1 MTQAGT
7 FLVTRGRHGRQIA
20 ANLLRDDHGVPQ
32 TDNLKLDVAV
42 HVLKRRHQG
51 RETYSPTGG
60 AASDRSLGWITK
72 AEGTVPINMM
82 SDNHLL
88 NSINLLRRNIM
99 MTKLQSGQTSLSL
112 LSLRYMEDEAND
124 RGLNHEDT
132 S

>member
-1 MTQAGT
+1 MASRKPTTSNSTSPLMSSSAGT
-7 FLVTRGRHGRQIA
+7 NVEKRTPPVGR
-20 ANLLRDDHGVPQ
+20 
-32 TDNLKLDVAV
+32 T
-42 HVLKRRHQG
+42 
-51 RETYSPTGG
+51 
-60 AASDRSLGWITK
+60 ASDRSLGWMTK
-72 AEGTVPINMM
+72 SEGMVNINLM

>member
-1 MTQAGT
+1 MATT
-7 FLVTRGRHGRQIA
+7 GRI
-20 ANLLRDDHGVPQ
+20 
-32 TDNLKLDVAV
+32 
-42 HVLKRRHQG
+42 
-51 RETYSPTGG
+51 
-60 AASDRSLGWITK
+60 
-72 AEGTVPINMM
+72 VPINMM

-124 RGLNHEDT
+124 RGLNHENT

>member
-1 MTQAGT
+1 M
-7 FLVTRGRHGRQIA
+7 
-20 ANLLRDDHGVPQ
+20 
-32 TDNLKLDVAV
+32 
-42 HVLKRRHQG
+42 
-51 RETYSPTGG
+51 
-60 AASDRSLGWITK
+60 
-72 AEGTVPINMM
+72 VPIDMM

-124 RGLNHEDT
+124 RGLNHENN

>member
-1 MTQAGT
+1 MSKT
-7 FLVTRGRHGRQIA
+7 
-20 ANLLRDDHGVPQ
+20 
-32 TDNLKLDVAV
+32 
-42 HVLKRRHQG
+42 
-51 RETYSPTGG
+51 
-60 AASDRSLGWITK
+60 
-72 AEGTVPINMM
+72 EGMVSINMM

>member
-1 MTQAGT
+1 MGKT
-7 FLVTRGRHGRQIA
+7 
-20 ANLLRDDHGVPQ
+20 
-32 TDNLKLDVAV
+32 
-42 HVLKRRHQG
+42 
-51 RETYSPTGG
+51 
-60 AASDRSLGWITK
+60 ASDRSLGWMATTGRI
-72 AEGTVPINMM
+72 VPINMM

-124 RGLNHEDT
+124 RGLNHENT